1 MQAGRSSAADARR
14 AGPGSAPER
23 VDPQAI
29 RRALREGASHRSK
42 RVVVYVA
49 PRPGSVI
56 PSRAAWVTGKRVGGA
71 VARNR
76 ARRLLREA
84 CRALWPRVREGH
96 DVVLVARGPFGDS
109 RAPEL
114 IEEIQ
119 QLFTD
124 AGLIR

>member
-1 MQAGRSSAADARR
+1 VPVGRSSAADARR
-14 AGPGSAPER
+14 GGPGSAPEL
-23 VDPQAI
+23 VDAPSL
-29 RRALREGASHRSK
+29 RRAMREGVSHRSG

-49 PRPGSVI
+49 PRPG

-109 RAPEL
+109 KAPEL

>member
-1 MQAGRSSAADARR
+1 MAGGGRR
-14 AGPGSAPER
+14 AGPGSPPER
-23 VDPQAI
+23 VDARAI
-29 RRALREGASHRSK
+29 RQVLREGEAHRSD

-49 PRPGSVI
+49 PRPG

-84 CRALWPRVREGH
+84 CRALWPRVRDGH

-114 IEEIQ
+114 IEEIR
-119 QLFTD
+119 QLFTN
-124 AGLIR
+124 AGLMD